1 MGLIAATI
9 AAGGFFT
16 LPLAGNGALAA
27 FQIQGPARLE
37 VEYVGTYPM
46 PVVGRVRAAQ
56 ATLRANLEPQKYSI
70 DAYVRA
76 EGVVDW
82 FVDAN
87 LRIATSGTLSPV
99 GLQPLRYDS
108 HNRDGK
114 KNRHVI
120 VEFGMRDV
128 SVSVTPKF
136 GDWGFPATSKGQMLE
151 AVDPLSA
158 LLEVTL
164 RADASTQNPCGGP
177 MRIFDGKQRYDLKLK
192 FSKRLNWN
200 TKAYKGPAI
209 LCTVEYVEI
218 AGFKTK
224 TAEQKSRDKADLL
237 WSSMVLAELS
247 GGAITPPLKMEA
259 KSKSRGKMTVEAI
272 KLSYGPVK

>member
-1 MGLIAATI
+1 MGLIVASI
-9 AAGGFFT
+9 AAGGFLT

-27 FQIQGPARLE
+27 FQIQEPARLE

-56 ATLRANLEPQKYSI
+56 ATLRADLQPRKYSMS
-70 DAYVRA
+70 AYVRA

-82 FVDAN
+82 FVDSN
-87 LRIATSGTLSPV
+87 LSISITGDLTPV

-108 HNRDGK
+108 RNRDGK

-120 VEFGMRDV
+120 VEFGLRDV

-136 GDWGFPATSKGQMLE
+136 GDWGFPATSKNQMLE

-158 LLEVTL
+158 ILELTL
-164 RADASTQNPCGGP
+164 RADASAQNPCGGP
-177 MRIFDGKQRYDLKLK
+177 MRIFDGKQRYDIRLK

-209 LCTVEYVEI
+209 LCNLEYVEI
-218 AGFKTK
+218 AGFKNK
-224 TAEQKSRDKADLL
+224 TAEERTREKADLV
-237 WSSMVLAELS
+237 WSSMVLAELA
-247 GGAITPPLKMEA
+247 GGAVTPPLKMEA
-259 KSKSRGKMTVEAI
+259 KSKSKGKMTVEAI
-272 KLSYGPVK
+272 RLSYGPAK